1 LLRADI
7 HLRIHLARP
16 KISPRERQN
25 APPRNPSRSLA
36 HPSHAVPCR
45 RHDHAGGQRTGERV
59 RGREGA
65 RPKRRQRPRRP
76 LRGTTRGRAG
86 GWSAACGRRGLAARR
101 AGGAA
106 RSSST
111 GPRSPSPATGT
122 NEEARP
128 SSPCAPPLVGAHTQ
142 QVGVE
147 DPGGA
152 AARRRLLPHRS
163 LASIV
168 IPPARGRHGDGEQ
181 MEQPSGWRLLE
192 RRRCGLGMAQAAA
205 RCEDDAGT
213 ASRCSGER
221 PGAAQERALPAAA
234 GSLFLRLRPPPSHVL
249 PAPTWMAGGPAWGSC
264 SGRSR
269 RLPPG
274 DPSTP
279 RGMGPG
285 LPLLSTPGVPAAFSS
300 VWAARF

>member
-86 GWSAACGRRGLAARR
+86 GWSAAR

-106 RSSST
+106 SGRR
-111 GPRSPSPATGT
+111 G
-122 NEEARP
+122 EELIHQPKVSISGDGDGR
-128 SSPCAPPLVGAHTQ
+128 
-142 QVGVE
+142 
-147 DPGGA
+147 GGQAVLTMRA
-152 AARRRLLPHRS
+152 AAGRSAYPAGGRGGSRRRLLPHRS